1 MKTNQILKLF
11 KRKKQLLASVLMLCC
26 VVSHT
31 PAVVYAG
38 DTYAESQISAVS
50 LDYVSNLNIHIPGS
64 ILRLYGSPGHVYA
77 VPIQVMTDCTIILDN
92 VVNQANLTV
101 SDGCR
106 VTVLLRGSSSL
117 YDILAVGGANT
128 NVCIKGETPDAAL
141 SAGQVAC
148 SSAGTTQTGA
158 NIQIESCTFVCQ
170 ELGCGRDG
178 IDYTIDGSSVTV
190 ANASPG
196 SNASP
201 NVSISRSRLTVHGSI
216 ACGGNGIRS
225 LGSWTADASDG
236 GTAGEVVIDQSD
248 VSVGGSIAVGGKGGE
263 GGIAGNYYDSIS
275 GTTQSAQP
283 VCIRN
288 HSTVVVGGNVAK
300 QQDLPEISKDGT
312 QKGLDGVTVEITD
325 STLSAKDIASGGNGH
340 NLVRYNITTGTG
352 SRYDVIGTRGGNGG
366 TIIARNSF
374 ITCETAVCGAN
385 AGDYRNYEMSMYGT
399 TSGDYENVYHP
410 ADGNG
415 GRIDSENSEW
425 TVTACA
431 GEKGSRWAGY
441 ANPSVYSDQRF
452 IGGALNG
459 IVKGAVITTDLTA
472 ILGGDFVPSAEIRN
486 SEEASCSKCL
496 LKTGGEL
503 ANQAVSASAN
513 ELRTSTRLDGSGQLS
528 TYLSIGTQ
536 RVRMN
541 DSQPYGATVRVRRA
555 VENNTFQL
563 HAYGRLDVT
572 AAGAEIY
579 GNSYRYQGERYE
591 YNGDYTISGIGNNTL
606 TIDGGSHRLIFGRT
620 DLDTLEIKGNAV
632 VTVRIEDV
640 VKLRRILVA
649 EGAVLIIEGD
659 RRPDYETC
667 EGSLSKAD
675 GTRLFPFTFTPDAP
689 DNYDLYLNGEKH
701 VLTPADQML
710 RVLLPEG
717 DCEIRLEQAPFVFRG
732 TRQIHEP
739 LAVSQS
745 ELLLELNC
753 SLAPVTI
760 AEETVSFGENQ
771 IRTRANVCLSQE
783 ETLNCVSVTRTDAIL
798 WLDQIAPNI
807 QIYVPED
814 FAGEIRDL
822 AGAPIRLVTIH
833 TGKAEYP
840 MAFELDGIV
849 YEVVTNAD
857 GYFTLLATVGTHQ
870 FRLIIDDVSY
880 ELSESLDVSEDAG
893 KNRYSEE
900 DLIEQKPDTD
910 DTTPSG
916 GDTDGDTDRDTDTD
930 GGTGGDTD
938 GGTGTGTDADG
949 GTGAGSNTDTDTGT
963 GTGTDIDTDTTD
975 PSQPPAGE
983 TGTDKNTDSESNSA
997 DGGSTG
1003 DNSAG
1008 SSSGAGGSTGDGSGG
1023 GASFGGSSSGDASSS
1038 GGFTGGASSGGA
1050 SSGGASTGNTSTGN
1064 TSTGGSSTGGSTSAT
1079 GTSHLT
1085 GARTGERSD
1094 EQAEAVPVQIQIS
1107 QQGIILLEETKADDT
1122 VFYTKKDVRFDVTVP
1137 DGAVCSYQIIHLGE
1151 AVSQT
1156 EWIPMDM
1163 PSLTLTEDRQDT
1175 RARRVIFQ
1183 LAYGDRI
1190 IRQLTNYFVIDRK
1203 RPVISG
1209 IRHLRFYH
1217 KSRRIHVS
1225 DNALLREV
1233 RLNGKKVKADFT
1245 LRKRGIYFLKATDQA
1260 GNRRQR
1266 VFAIW

>member
-1 MKTNQILKLF
+1 MKTNQILQTL
-11 KRKKQLLASVLMLCC
+11 KRKKQLLAAVLMLCC
-26 VVSHT
+26 AVSHT

-38 DTYAESQISAVS
+38 DTYAESQISSVS

-64 ILRLYGSPGHVYA
+64 ILRLYGSPGRAYA
-77 VPIQVMTDCTIILDN
+77 VPIQAMTDCTIILDN

-128 NVCIKGETPDAAL
+128 NVLIKGETPDAML

-170 ELGCGRDG
+170 DLGCGRDG

-201 NVSISRSRLTVHGSI
+201 SVSISRSRLTVHGNI

-236 GTAGEVVIDQSD
+236 GTAGTVVIDQSE
-248 VSVGGSIAVGGKGGE
+248 VSVGGNIAIGGKGGE
-263 GGIAGNYYDSIS
+263 GGIAGNYYDHIS

-283 VCIRN
+283 VSIRN

-300 QQDLPEISKDGT
+300 QQDLPEISKGGT
-312 QKGLDGVTVEITD
+312 QKGLDGVMVEITD

-340 NLVRYNITTGTG
+340 NLVRSDITAGAG
-352 SRYDVIGTRGGNGG
+352 SSYDVTGTRGGNGG
-366 TIIARNSF
+366 TVIARNSF
-374 ITCETAVCGAN
+374 ITCETAACGAN

-452 IGGALNG
+452 IGGAING

-486 SEEASCSKCL
+486 SEEASCSRCL

-513 ELRTSTRLDGSGQLS
+513 ELWTSTRLDGSGQLS
-528 TYLSIGTQ
+528 TYLGIGTQ

-541 DSQPYGATVRVRRA
+541 DSRPYGATIRIRRA
-555 VENNTFQL
+555 AEYNTFQL
-563 HAYGRLDVT
+563 HAYGRLDVA

-579 GNSYRYQGERYE
+579 ENSYRYQGQTYE
-591 YNGDYTISGIGNNTL
+591 YSGDYTISGIGDNTL

-620 DLDTLEIKGNAV
+620 DLDTLEIKGSAV
-632 VTVRIEDV
+632 VTVRMEDV
-640 VKLRRILVA
+640 VKIRRILVA
-649 EGAVLIIEGD
+649 EGATLIFEGD
-659 RRPDYETC
+659 QRPDYETC
-667 EGSLSKAD
+667 EGSLSQAD
-675 GTRLFPFTFTPDAP
+675 GTRLFPVTFTPDVP

-717 DCEIRLEQAPFVFRG
+717 TCEIRLERASFVFRG
-732 TRQIHEP
+732 TWQIHEP

-753 SLAPVTI
+753 SLAPITI
-760 AEETVSFGENQ
+760 EEETVSFGEEQ
-771 IRTRANVCLSQE
+771 IRTRANVCLSQD
-783 ETLNCVSVTRTDAIL
+783 ETLNCVSVTRKDAIL

-814 FAGEIRDL
+814 FAGELRDL

-840 MAFELDGIV
+840 MAFELDGTV

-857 GYFTLLATVGTHQ
+857 GYFTFLATVGTHQ

-910 DTTPSG
+910 DTTPSDG
-916 GDTDGDTDRDTDTD
+916 DTNGDTDADGDTDGDTDKD
-930 GGTGGDTD
+930 
-938 GGTGTGTDADG
+938 TGTDADG
-949 GTGAGSNTDTDTGT
+949 GTESDSDADKDSNTDSDTDAGT
-963 GTGTDIDTDTTD
+963 DAGTGTDTDGDQDTDTDTTD
-975 PSQPPAGE
+975 PSQPPAGASGSDE
-983 TGTDKNTDSESNSA
+983 NTDGESNPDDGDSTGDSSNGNA
-997 DGGSTG
+997 SGTGGST
-1003 DNSAG
+1003 
-1008 SSSGAGGSTGDGSGG
+1008 
-1023 GASFGGSSSGDASSS
+1023 GGSSSGGSSS
-1038 GGFTGGASSGGA
+1038 GGGFTGGSSSGG
-1050 SSGGASTGNTSTGN
+1050 SSTGNTSTGSDSRGD
-1064 TSTGGSSTGGSTSAT
+1064 TAAA

-1085 GARTGERSD
+1085 GARTD
-1094 EQAEAVPVQIQIS
+1094 EKNHAQSENVPVHIQIS
-1107 QQGIILLEETKADDT
+1107 QQGIVLLEETQADDT
-1122 VFYTKKDVRFDVTVP
+1122 VFYTKKDVRFDVTMP

-1151 AVSQT
+1151 TASQT
-1156 EWIPMDM
+1156 EWIPMDT
-1163 PSLTLTEDRQDT
+1163 PSLTLTEDRLDM

-1183 LAYGDRI
+1183 LVYGDRI
-1190 IRQLTNYFVIDRK
+1190 IRQQTNYFVIDRK

-1260 GNRRQR
+1260 GNRRR
-1266 VFAIW
+1266 LLFAIW